1 MRKLILPL
9 VFLAPSLAMAQQ
21 VVAGGGGHH
30 ANSNTAITYTIG
42 EPVIATVSAAGNTLT
57 QGFNQPWADITTV
70 MEEATSAPADINV
83 YPNPVRHT
91 LHIATDVDT
100 RADHFILHD
109 AAGRIIANGR
119 ITGTITELDMEQHAS
134 GSYFLRVFG
143 PDDKP
148 QRSFQISVT
157 H

>member
-1 MRKLILPL
+1 MRKFFLPLILL
-9 VFLAPSLAMAQQ
+9 SPSLAMAQQ
-21 VVAGGGGHH
+21 VLAGGGGHH
-30 ANSNTAITYTIG
+30 ANTNSAITYTIG
-42 EPVIATVSAAGNTLT
+42 EPVIATVSATGNTLT

-70 MEEATSAPADINV
+70 VEEPASAVMDITV

-91 LHIATDVDT
+91 LHIDT
-100 RADHFILHD
+100 NGDARADHFTLHD
-109 AAGRIIANGR
+109 ASGRIVTNGR
-119 ITGTITELDMEQHAS
+119 LTSSITDLDMEPHAS

-143 PDDKP
+143 PNDKT